1 MKIKQLKRWPLALAC
16 GLMIGVSV
24 ATTSVLAASNTIS
37 VRASVLNVR
46 LGPGMSFGLMGQVQR
61 GTKLT
66 VIKQENAWDQVRLAG
81 NKIGWVA
88 SWLVDQ
94 TEATTTSAKTAT
106 VKTGVNIRQY
116 AATDAKVLGTAAAG
130 DLLDVIYQE
139 GNWTQIAYKNTAAW
153 VSTRAVA
160 LTGKTVTLASP
171 QQTKAASPKPQPT
184 VSAIKAT
191 TNISVNLRSAA
202 GLNAPVV
209 TQLPKGTTVTVLDQS
224 SEWYKVQTA
233 SGKTGYLASWTVTTP
248 GSKTAKAATNL
259 AEATIVLDPGHG
271 GSDSGAMATSG
282 QYEKTYTLKM
292 AEAVG
297 AALRAQGANVIYTR
311 TSDTFVDLAPRPVVA
326 EKAHADAFISLH
338 FDSSANANEA
348 SGFTTYYYNAKK
360 DMQLAKHLNHAFAG
374 NLTLPN
380 RGVQFGNFEVIR
392 NNTQP
397 AVLLEMGYINTNKDF
412 KHIASAGYQ
421 QKVAQDVVTGLT
433 SYFKAGNHQ

>member
-1 MKIKQLKRWPLALAC
+1 MKIKQLKRWPLTIAFAL
-16 GLMIGVSV
+16 LIGVSV
-24 ATTSVLAASNTIS
+24 ATTTVLAESNSLT

-46 LGPGMSFGLMGQVQR
+46 LGPGLSYGLMGQVQR

-66 VIKQENAWDQVRLAG
+66 VIKRENSWDQVRLAG

-94 TEATTTSAKTAT
+94 NEATTTSAQTAT
-106 VKTGVNIRQY
+106 VKTGANIRQY
-116 AATDAKVLGTAAAG
+116 ASTRAKVLGTAAAG
-130 DLLDVIYQE
+130 DTLDVIYQE

-153 VSTRAVA
+153 VSTSTVA

-171 QQTKAASPKPQPT
+171 EQTKPQSQQPAQP
-184 VSAIKAT
+184 VEAIKVT
-191 TNISVNLRSAA
+191 TNLAVNLRSAA

-209 TQLPKGTTVTVLDQS
+209 RQLPKHTTLTVLDQS

-233 SGKTGYLASWTVTTP
+233 DGKSGYLAAWTVTTP
-248 GSKTAKAATNL
+248 GTKAAKAATNL

-271 GSDSGAMATSG
+271 GSDSGAESTSG
-282 QYEKTYTLKM
+282 KYEKTYTLQT
-292 AEAVG
+292 AEAIG
-297 AALRAQGANVIYTR
+297 AALKAQGANVIYTR
-311 TSDTFVDLAPRPVVA
+311 TSDAYVDLAPRPVVA
-326 EKAHADAFISLH
+326 EKAHADAFISIH

-360 DMQLAKHLNHAFAG
+360 DMQLAKALNSSFAA
-374 NLTLPN
+374 NLKLSD

-397 AVLLEMGYINTNKDF
+397 AVLLEMGYINSDKDF
-412 KHIASAGYQ
+412 AHISSAAYQ
-421 QKVAQDVVTGLT
+421 QQVASDVVKGLT
-433 SYFKAGNHQ
+433 AYFKAGNHQ